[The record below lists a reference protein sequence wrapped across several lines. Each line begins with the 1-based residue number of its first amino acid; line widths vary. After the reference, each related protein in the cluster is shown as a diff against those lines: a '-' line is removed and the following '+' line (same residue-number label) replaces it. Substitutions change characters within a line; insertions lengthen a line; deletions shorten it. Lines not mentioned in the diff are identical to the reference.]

1 MYKNFILACIL
12 IQIKKYLH
20 SYVKFIQNIHIFYVW
35 TFNEKVRVHNE
46 RICFHVQLTYANS
59 ISKWKERTQYRFDKT
74 FVNCQKGS
82 FTLNYQVNTGR
93 KGKGYGRKSLTMLL
107 DKLFLAIWE
116 GNECVWCP
124 IAYALLL
131 TKMPMYQKIVLFP
144 IWIWIWSCTLNK
156 SLKCS

>member
-1 MYKNFILACIL
+1 MLSCTTDICKL
-12 IQIKKYLH
+12 YL
-20 SYVKFIQNIHIFYVW
+20 YI
-35 TFNEKVRVHNE
+35 E
-46 RICFHVQLTYANS
+46 
-59 ISKWKERTQYRFDKT
+59 KERTQYRFDKT

-93 KGKGYGRKSLTMLL
+93 KGKGYGRKRLEMLL

-131 TKMPMYQKIVLFP
+131 PKMLMYQKCPYEFKCVDLKSKF
-144 IWIWIWSCTLNK
+144 LNFNDFYVK
-156 SLKCS
+156 SYVIYATDTNHHIS